1 MRLRANSFGALEKP
15 IECFIPKGREVVVGV
30 AATVRLLERQGR
42 YFLREETYLC
52 GETDSRIDLGC
63 VAFVYLAAN

>member
-1 MRLRANSFGALEKP
+1 MF
-15 IECFIPKGREVVVGV
+15 GV